1 MVWTI
6 SVIGSFCNAE
16 CLDGYRSFIQFHCT
30 YIDPH
35 RGYLTPEELNNLK
48 SKKLNMPRLALVR
61 DAFLFSCYTGL
72 AFSDIEKLN
81 KNNGNGN
88 EATIG

>member
-1 MVWTI
+1 
-6 SVIGSFCNAE
+6 
-16 CLDGYRSFIQFHCT
+16 
-30 YIDPH
+30 
-35 RGYLTPEELNNLK
+35 
-48 SKKLNMPRLALVR
+48 MPRLALVR